1 MAFELPPLPYAYDA
15 LEPYIN
21 KRTMELHHDMHH
33 AAYLS
38 KFNDALGK
46 APALTSKGAE
56 DIMRDLSSVPE
67 AIRTAVI
74 NNGGGYVN
82 HAMFWEI
89 MGPNAG
95 GDPSGEIGEAL
106 KATFGDFE
114 SFKTKFND
122 AGAGQFGSGW
132 VWLVLGKGGQLE
144 VTSTPN
150 QNTPLS
156 DGHEV
161 IMGNDVWEHA
171 YYLTYENRRPEY
183 LKNWWNVVNWEK
195 VNARYQ
201 AAKARLG

>member
-46 APALTSKGAE
+46 APELASKSAE
-56 DIMRDLSSVPE
+56 DIMRDLASVPE
-67 AIRTAVI
+67 SIRTAVV

-89 MGPNAG
+89 MGSNAG
-95 GDPSGEIGEAL
+95 GDPSGEIGDAI
-106 KATFGDFE
+106 KAIFGDFD

-132 VWLVLGKGGQLE
+132 VWLVLDKGGKLA

-201 AAKARLG
+201 AAKLRLG